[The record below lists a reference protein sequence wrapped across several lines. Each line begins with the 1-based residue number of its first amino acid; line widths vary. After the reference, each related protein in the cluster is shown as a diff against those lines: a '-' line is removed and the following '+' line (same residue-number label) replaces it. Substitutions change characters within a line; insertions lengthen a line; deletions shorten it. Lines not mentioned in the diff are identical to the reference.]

1 MKTLNLF
8 LLAAA
13 ALFCTSLGAQT
24 LSVDNYNLEVK
35 EVLQKKTIGTLSPAK
50 GNKYIGIDIVIE
62 ALSDDVNKFDLSNLE
77 IKSDNGEYEA
87 QFLQGSSGSN
97 KINVKKR
104 KTRRLFAQVDKS
116 FKSGSLYYNGEKVG
130 SIQLSEGMKKG
141 AFAVAK

>member
-8 LLAAA
+8 LLATAT
-13 ALFCTSLGAQT
+13 LFCTSLGAQT
-24 LSVDNYNLEVK
+24 LSLDDYNLEVK

-62 ALSDDVNKFDLSNLE
+62 GLSEDANIFDLSNLE
-77 IKSDNGEYEA
+77 IKSKNGEEA
-87 QFLQGSSGSN
+87 QFLSGSVSSN

-116 FKSGSLYYNGEKVG
+116 FTSGDLYYNDEKVG
-130 SIQLSEGMKKG
+130 RIQLSEGVKKG
-141 AFAVAK
+141 AFSVAK